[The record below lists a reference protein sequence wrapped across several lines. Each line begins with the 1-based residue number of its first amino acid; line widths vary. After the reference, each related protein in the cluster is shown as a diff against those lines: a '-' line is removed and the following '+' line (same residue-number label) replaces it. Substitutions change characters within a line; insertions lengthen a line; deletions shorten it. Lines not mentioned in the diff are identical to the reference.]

1 MTPVD
6 LVASEP
12 RAVRLAAIEREL
24 ARPWAAPEAAHEE
37 RAPRAL
43 MGNLIIVC
51 RHAGEE
57 SGIAQEIPAIVSQY
71 PSRVLLLVA
80 DAGSRST
87 EIEASVT
94 IQERLRGTSRQVCGE
109 VATIRA
115 GAPTASR
122 LASTV
127 RAVLLGDLP
136 TALWWATAEAPPLA
150 GDLFVQLAAL
160 ADQVI
165 YDSFAW
171 TDPLRQ
177 LVAMANWVGGKGS
190 KVTADLAWRRPKLWR
205 RIISQSLD
213 PSVAPD
219 ALEAIREVHIEHGP
233 HALTQAWLLTGWLAF
248 RLGWAPRGG
257 KVLPGPEVSWSFQWA
272 HGTPR
277 IEIKRLPEAAPDLR
291 SIRILTRVNGRAVTF
306 RFELEAPG
314 RINVLADGLNDR
326 TLGLTG
332 PVHTRGQLVARQL
345 PDLARDRLFESSMA
359 LARTMAETVL

>member
-1 MTPVD
+1 VTPTDVI
-6 LVASEP
+6 ASEP
-12 RAVRLAAIEREL
+12 RAVSLGGIEREL
-24 ARPWAAPEAAHEE
+24 ARPWPEREGPPAE
-37 RAPRAL
+37 RAARAL

-51 RHAGEE
+51 RHQHEE
-57 SGIAQEIPAIVSQY
+57 PEIAQEVSAIVSQY

-87 EIEASVT
+87 EMEASVT
-94 IQERLRGTSRQVCGE
+94 IQRRFRGASQHVCGE

-115 GAPTASR
+115 GSPAAPR
-122 LASTV
+122 LASTA

-150 GDLFVQLAAL
+150 GDLFVELAEL
-160 ADQVI
+160 TDQVV

-177 LVAMANWVGGKGS
+177 LIVMANWVGGKGS
-190 KVTADLAWRRPKLWR
+190 RVTADLAWRRPKLWR
-205 RIISQSLD
+205 RLIAQSLD
-213 PSVAPD
+213 PSIAPG

-233 HALTQAWLLTGWLAF
+233 HALTEAWLLTGWLAF
-248 RLGWAPRGG
+248 RLGWIPRGG
-257 KVLPGPEVSWSFQWA
+257 KVLPGPEVSWSFEWA

-277 IEIKRLPEAAPDLR
+277 VEIRRHPEGETDLR
-291 SIRILTRVNGRAVTF
+291 TIRIVTRVNARPVTF
-306 RFELEAPG
+306 RFEREAPG
-314 RINVLADGLNDR
+314 RVSVFADGLADR
-326 TLGLTG
+326 TLWLTG

-345 PDLARDRLFESSMA
+345 PDLARDRLFESSVA